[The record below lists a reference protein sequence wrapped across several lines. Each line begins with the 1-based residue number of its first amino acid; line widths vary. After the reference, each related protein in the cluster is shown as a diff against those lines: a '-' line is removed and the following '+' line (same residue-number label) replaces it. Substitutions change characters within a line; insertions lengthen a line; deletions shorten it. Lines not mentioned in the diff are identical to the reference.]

1 MSNTHEDV
9 FSIRITTT
17 TTTNYATER
26 VVVVGLVSTAKSCEH
41 LKLNGLSKAFES

>member
-1 MSNTHEDV
+1 MLNTHEDV

-17 TTTNYATER
+17 KKYYATER